1 MKKANTI
8 VMWIAGIVLL
18 VASVLKIHQLVTEP
32 IISKSFWESWEFFLI
47 QIPLELGLGIWLV
60 SGLFRKTGWLL
71 GLIAFGGFIVVTLHK
86 GLIGAESC
94 GCFGRVHVNP
104 WITLSAIDI
113 PIFICLAIFRPKG
126 EKLLPPPWPK
136 PAHFFAIA
144 IPIFILLPMIEYI
157 LITNKPPLKTDKY
170 EVVDTDEW
178 TKPKPQIYTPGRKSE
193 TNEPN
198 LPALQVVQN
207 LWPMLEYIDIKQQL
221 QTGLWAA
228 LLYHYDCP
236 DCTQAI
242 PKYEEM
248 YKSLKGNEN
257 AINFA
262 FIEIPPYG
270 NEKQQLISPDSE
282 VVRGRLSDAKKWFL
296 QTPVVVVLHNGEA
309 LKAWEGTAPG
319 LDEILNAAFGQ

>member
-1 MKKANTI
+1 
-8 VMWIAGIVLL
+8 
-18 VASVLKIHQLVTEP
+18 
-32 IISKSFWESWEFFLI
+32 
-47 QIPLELGLGIWLV
+47 
-60 SGLFRKTGWLL
+60 
-71 GLIAFGGFIVVTLHK
+71 
-86 GLIGAESC
+86 
-94 GCFGRVHVNP
+94 
-104 WITLSAIDI
+104 
-113 PIFICLAIFRPKG
+113 
-126 EKLLPPPWPK
+126 LLPPPWPK

-144 IPIFILLPMIEYI
+144 IPTFILLPMIEYI

-198 LPALQVVQN
+198 LPAGQVVQN

-221 QTGLWAA
+221 QTGVWAA

-270 NEKQQLISPDSE
+270 NEKQQLISPDSK
-282 VVRGRLSDAKKWFL
+282 VTRGRLSDAKKWFL

-319 LDEILNAAFGQ
+319 LDELLNAAFGQ